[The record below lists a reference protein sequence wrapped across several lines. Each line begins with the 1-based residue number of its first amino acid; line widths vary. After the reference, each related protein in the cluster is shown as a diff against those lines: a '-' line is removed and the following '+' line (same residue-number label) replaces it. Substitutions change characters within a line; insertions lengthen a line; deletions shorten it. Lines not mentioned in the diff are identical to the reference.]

1 MTIATIAPAD
11 LKLSPLNVRKSKRQH
26 IEALADDIAA
36 HGIIHNLVAY
46 KHGKGYAV
54 VAGGRRLEAIRLL
67 QKQGRLPD
75 DFTVPVSIRP
85 KKEAV
90 ELSLAENQSRDDMHP
105 ADAIEAYGRLAAD
118 GLASDDIA
126 ARFGVTPAH
135 VNRILSLAG
144 LHPDVRAALANDEI
158 GLDAA
163 KAYTLTDDHERQLRL
178 FGEFGNSA
186 HMVRKTLTD
195 DKIAT
200 GSALFDLVP
209 LADYIEAGGTITRD
223 LFSGDEGGFADNADL
238 VWSLVQQRLEK
249 VREEWLADGWPEV
262 EIVERQPDNFYSL
275 NHLRPQ
281 GLRDLTDDETTRVA
295 ELERVADSITDADPE
310 AEPWNNADLQAIDDD
325 LGKIEQS
332 RRHYT
337 DEQKAD
343 ARVIIFL
350 GYNGAL
356 TVQPVGLRKVT
367 RAKKTDGAKPERFSR
382 KLTEA
387 IHRIKLLAVREAVAS
402 NPDVAF
408 DLMLASLIEDRL
420 AYGVNSPLALRT
432 NAVSVQVDADV
443 LAGAAMIDVEERADK
458 ALATIER
465 EQLLDL
471 LTAME
476 TAAKREL
483 FAGLIAT
490 LIDQSST
497 LPDDILAR
505 LDIDMATKWRPD
517 AVFFARMTKSALLDL
532 LREECGEAA
541 ADNCRKLA
549 KGNLAEEVA
558 RRLAKTGWLPPSLR
572 TEMSSK

>member
-178 FGEFGNSA
+178 FGEFGSST
-186 HMVRKTLTD
+186 HMVRKALTD

-223 LFSGDEGGFADNADL
+223 LFSGDEGGFADNVDL